1 MSQTGGAGAAR
12 SQLPRSFL
20 WSGFGLLLSAQLLL
34 GFLGVADMWTRGHNG
49 WNGGAYHLAARNT
62 LRWEVLLPL
71 QYDAGARPPDPS
83 KLYTHHP
90 LALHL
95 HNTASVAVFGDHP
108 AAVRGVAAAH
118 GVLALAM
125 LFVLVRRFW
134 GDLHALLATA
144 IYVVLPI
151 NAIYINMANHSSGF
165 IFWSLLALYGYLR
178 YQQAAEHDEPTRWWY
193 AATLG
198 AFFMAAQWDWPA
210 YYVAF
215 GMAVHWLVA
224 GQARLRRL
232 GRPWWRWDGHL
243 LGLVAFS
250 AFVLA
255 LFGGHFLLIQW
266 LTGNVGE
273 LAGTFEERQNVG
285 WPRFR
290 DHLGVVPEVM
300 FTWPVLGLSAGWLL
314 AYAARLPAGRATA
327 RDLVPLVYGLGGA
340 VHYWVFKWS
349 AIVHSYWAWT
359 MLPFVAIACASVI
372 VTMGSTLARW
382 ASPRVGRGLGW
393 VAGAAVGLALVP
405 LVVRAAD
412 IVPPARRVGGSMWWV
427 APVRGPV
434 ATDYRSGRPELRF
447 AEQVRAWTD
456 RRTGVL
462 VHRSIENLNPEPRF
476 NTHLDRERR
485 DVLSVPSRLPV
496 LEGVDGWVFIGVI
509 GQVPR
514 HRIAALASEHP
525 YWEYDRFFMVDLRRP
540 GPDVQVWSLE
550 PEEPGL
556 AWRYFVSP
564 FEGPVV
570 ARRWAALERAMREAF
585 GQVAR

>member
-1 MSQTGGAGAAR
+1 MSDAGGSRAGR
-12 SQLPRSFL
+12 FQLPRGVL
-20 WSGFGLLLSAQLLL
+20 WSCFAVLLFAQLLL
-34 GFLGVADMWTRGHNG
+34 GFQGVADMWTRGHNG
-49 WNGGAYHLAARNT
+49 WNGGAYHLAARNS

-71 QYDAGARPPDPS
+71 QYDAGNTPPDPS
-83 KLYTHHP
+83 KLYTHAP

-134 GDLHALLATA
+134 GDAHAVVASGV
-144 IYVVLPI
+144 YVLLPI
-151 NAIYINMANHSSGF
+151 NAIYINMANHSNGF

-178 YQQAAEHDEPTRWWY
+178 YQQATEHDEPTRWWY

-198 AFFMAAQWDWPA
+198 AFCMAAQWDWPA

-215 GMAVHWLVA
+215 GMALHWLVA

-243 LGLVAFS
+243 LRLVGFS

-255 LFGGHFLLIQW
+255 LFGGHFLLVQW

-273 LAGTFEERQNVG
+273 LAGTFEQRQNVG
-285 WPRFR
+285 WTRFR
-290 DHLGVVPEVM
+290 DHLGVVPELM
-300 FTWPVLGLSAGWLL
+300 FTWPVLGLSAAWLL
-314 AYAARLPAGRATA
+314 AYGVRLASGRAKA
-327 RDLVPLVYGLGGA
+327 RDVVPLVYGLGGA
-340 VHYWVFKWS
+340 VHYWLFKSS
-349 AIVHSYWAWT
+349 AIVHEYWAWP
-359 MLPFVAIACASVI
+359 MLPFVAIACASAVLA
-372 VTMGSTLARW
+372 MGSTLARW
-382 ASPRVGRGLGW
+382 TTPRVGRRMG
-393 VAGAAVGLALVP
+393 VAVGAASALLLVP
-405 LVVRAAD
+405 LVVRAVD
-412 IVPPARRVGGSMWWV
+412 IVPPARHVGGSMWWV

-434 ATDYRSGRPELRF
+434 ATDYQSGRPELRF
-447 AEQVRAWTD
+447 ADQVRAWTD

-462 VHRSIENLNPEPRF
+462 VHRSIEKLNPEPRF
-476 NTHLDRERR
+476 NTHLDRERS
-485 DVLSVPSRLPV
+485 DVFSVPFGVRV
-496 LEGVDGWVFIGVI
+496 REGVDGWVFIGVI

-514 HRIAALASEHP
+514 HRIAALAAQHP
-525 YWEYDRFFMVDLRRP
+525 YWEYDRFFMLDLRRP
-540 GPDVQVWSLE
+540 GPDVQVWSLD
-550 PEEPGL
+550 PVEPGL

-570 ARRWAALERAMREAF
+570 ARRSASLERAVREAF